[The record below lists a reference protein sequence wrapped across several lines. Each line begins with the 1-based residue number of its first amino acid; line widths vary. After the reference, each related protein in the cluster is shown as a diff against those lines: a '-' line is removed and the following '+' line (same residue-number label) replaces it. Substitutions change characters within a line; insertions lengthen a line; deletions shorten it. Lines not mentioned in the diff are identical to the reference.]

1 MFDVLNKTTGSST
14 LKSMRRNLRKTS
26 SVKNTT
32 RRVTSGNQT
41 KTQVTE
47 IDVSD
52 QDEDDNKKKK
62 KEDEIDI
69 YEYEGSVSS
78 DSNSTDYGENHV
90 EQLIAEK
97 EAMMK
102 SAVKKA
108 TSTVNN
114 KMKEMFKNIGMGSG
128 DVADFSTAQ
137 QAAANEKF
145 TNMDSFKTDQSIQV
159 YT

>member
-1 MFDVLNKTTGSST
+1 
-14 LKSMRRNLRKTS
+14 MRRNLRKTS
-26 SVKNTT
+26 SNKNTT
-32 RRVTSGNQT
+32 RRGVTSGYQT
-41 KTQVTE
+41 RSQVTE
-47 IDVSD
+47 IDDTD
-52 QDEDDNKKKK
+52 QDEDDISGSKKKKKK

-69 YEYEGSVSS
+69 YDSGSDSS

-128 DVADFSTAQ
+128 DVADFGNAQ
-137 QAAANEKF
+137 LAAVNEKVS
-145 TNMDSFKTDQSIQV
+145 NIDSFKTDHSIQV
-159 YT
+159 FT